1 MAKRGLGSVPWLS
14 DRQLGEPGSI
24 AGAEAHARAFDAV
37 IAGPA
42 AAARAARRTPR
53 ALCEALDR
61 LAANS
66 EATAIVVFGRYD
78 QARRALAAAADEG
91 ATHDQLR
98 RLVCTIAFDFETAT
112 ASHSCPVFVDG
123 TAAHLRGFD
132 EKLQRY
138 RDRSGQ

>member
-14 DRQLGEPGSI
+14 DRQPGEPGSI

-37 IAGPA
+37 VNGPA
-42 AAARAARRTPR
+42 AARATRRTPR
-53 ALCEALDR
+53 ALCEALER

-78 QARRALAAAADEG
+78 QVRVAVAAATDEG
-91 ATHDQLR
+91 ATPDQLR

-112 ASHSCPVFVDG
+112 ASHSCPVYVDPS
-123 TAAHLRGFD
+123 AARLRGFD
-132 EKLQRY
+132 ERLQRY